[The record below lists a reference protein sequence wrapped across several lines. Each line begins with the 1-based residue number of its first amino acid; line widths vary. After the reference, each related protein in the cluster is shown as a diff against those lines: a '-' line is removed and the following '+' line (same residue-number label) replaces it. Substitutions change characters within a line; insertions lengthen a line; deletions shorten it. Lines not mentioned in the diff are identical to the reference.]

1 MPVARHCGRR
11 IRREFSNV
19 MYWPFYVIATPQ
31 QIYCADGRHISREGV
46 QLHSGQFLSHTWQV
60 VSAARISG
68 SNNNLKLAKY
78 T

>member
-1 MPVARHCGRR
+1 MPVARHCWPQ

-19 MYWPFYVIATPQ
+19 MYWPSYETATPQ
-31 QIYCADGRHISREGV
+31 QIYCADGRHIFREGV

-68 SNNNLKLAKY
+68 TNNNLKLVKY